1 MGERFTSCGF
11 SKPNGSEAELLQ
23 FRSRFLRLG
32 SRAVLEL
39 ECPDSDGSE
48 LYRCLRQRS
57 VRGTQDGVC
66 SRRCLV

>member
-48 LYRCLRQRS
+48 LYRCLR
-57 VRGTQDGVC
+57 
-66 SRRCLV
+66 